1 MTITQLQVFVEVAQ
15 TKSFTKAAKNINL
28 TQSAVSH
35 AVANLETEF
44 GLTLLLR
51 SKTCVSL
58 TAAGEK
64 VYRFA
69 RNIVRDVEAMHQEMS
84 KMKGVTKGKIRVGVF
99 PSVAA
104 SLMPGIITMFHQAYP
119 EIEIVIFEG
128 TDFEVLEWIR
138 SGAVDT
144 GFVTLPNKEFATTYV
159 IQDEFRLLIPIRHG
173 LARCTSLE
181 VSQIAREPFIMSLG
195 GCELFIRELFAENG
209 LSPNVKYEVRDMA
222 TLIAMVR
229 EGLGI
234 SIAPTLSLPPKIDSF
249 VALPFKRPAYR
260 QLALATKVNQEKL
273 PVVEEFIEK
282 IRSWVSVSQ
291 LSQS

>member
-1 MTITQLQVFVEVAQ
+1 
-15 TKSFTKAAKNINL
+15 
-28 TQSAVSH
+28 
-35 AVANLETEF
+35 
-44 GLTLLLR
+44 
-51 SKTCVSL
+51 
-58 TAAGEK
+58 
-64 VYRFA
+64 
-69 RNIVRDVEAMHQEMS
+69 
-84 KMKGVTKGKIRVGVF
+84 
-99 PSVAA
+99 
-104 SLMPGIITMFHQAYP
+104 
-119 EIEIVIFEG
+119 
-128 TDFEVLEWIR
+128 
-138 SGAVDT
+138 
-144 GFVTLPNKEFATTYV
+144 
-159 IQDEFRLLIPIRHG
+159 
-173 LARCTSLE
+173 
-181 VSQIAREPFIMSLG
+181 MSLG
-195 GCELFIRELFAENG
+195 GCELFIRELFAEND